1 MEKSLFTALKSLKE
15 VLKIMNNIKLL
26 DLLKTLYKDELV
38 RIYMERPHKSEGYRY
53 LTTRTAYDI
62 LEDEED
68 EYLLDSDIRVT
79 TITIAYDCD
88 YGCKVLEIVVKEIPN
103 ESE

>member
-1 MEKSLFTALKSLKE
+1 
-15 VLKIMNNIKLL
+15 MNNITLL
-26 DLLKTLYKDELV
+26 DLLKILYKDELV

-62 LEDEED
+62 LEDD
-68 EYLLDSDIRVT
+68 NNEYLLDSDIRVT
-79 TITIAYDCD
+79 TISISYDSD
-88 YGCKVLEIVVKEIPN
+88 YGCKVIEIIVKEIPN